1 MDLDI
6 LRTFTVAAKLLNFRR
21 TAEKLYISQP
31 TVTAHIKKLE
41 AALGCELFRRDGRG
55 VRLTAAGKRFLP
67 DAVSIL
73 ERYDSSLSALTRWLE
88 GRSTALNVAASP
100 LIARSVLPEV
110 IGRFTKEHPDV
121 EFRLDIVDS
130 EEVAPMVIDGNA
142 HIGLS
147 RIGHAE
153 PGLTVSVLYR
163 DPVYLVANPEQEPL
177 ATDWRK
183 LLQKHPLLTGNHPI
197 YWDELL
203 MELNIREIYP
213 KTMVVTDVDIT
224 KHFIDAG
231 VGLSFLPY
239 SAVWRELE
247 QGRFVNVPTPGLEL
261 PIAATYVIEAAGSTA
276 MVEQAKAF
284 VNMLRQ
290 IAHLHKVERNLR
302 IDLV

>member
-100 LIARSVLPEV
+100 LIARSLLPEV
-110 IGRFTKEHPDV
+110 IGRATTEQPDV
-121 EFRLDIVDS
+121 ESRPDIVDS

-224 KHFIDAG
+224 KHFIAAG

>member
-55 VRLTAAGKRFLP
+55 VRLTSAGRRFLP

-73 ERYDSSLSALTRWLE
+73 ERYDSSVSALTRWLE
-88 GRSTALNVAASP
+88 GRSTALNIAASP
-100 LIARSVLPEV
+100 LIARSILPGV
-110 IGRFTKEHPDV
+110 IKRFTQQHPDV

-130 EEVAPMVIDGNA
+130 EDVATMVIDGNA
-142 HIGLS
+142 HVGLS
-147 RIGHAE
+147 RIQHTD

-163 DPVYLVANPEQEPL
+163 DPVLLVASPEQQPTEM
-177 ATDWRK
+177 DWQR
-183 LLQKHPLLTGNHPI
+183 LLRRHPLLIGNHPG

-213 KTMVVTDVDIT
+213 KTLTVTDVDIT
-224 KHFIDAG
+224 KHFIDEG
-231 VGLSFLPY
+231 VGLSFLPL

-247 QGRFVNVPTPGLEL
+247 RKRFVDVPTPGLEL
-261 PIAATYVIEAAGSTA
+261 PIAATYVIEPAGSTV
-276 MVEQAKAF
+276 MVDQARAF
-284 VNMLRQ
+284 VNLLR
-290 IAHLHKVERNLR
+290 AVAEARKGNGYVGVNTP
-302 IDLV
+302 

>member
-41 AALGCELFRRDGRG
+41 TSLGCELFRRDGRG
-55 VRLTAAGKRFLP
+55 VRLTSAGRRFLP

-73 ERYDSSLSALTRWLE
+73 ERYDSSVSALTRWLE
-88 GRSTALNVAASP
+88 GRSTALNIAASP
-100 LIARSVLPEV
+100 LIARSILPDV
-110 IGRFTKEHPDV
+110 IKRFTQEHADV

-130 EEVAPMVIDGNA
+130 EGIASMVIDGNV
-142 HIGLS
+142 HVGLS
-147 RIGHAE
+147 RIQHTD

-163 DPVYLVANPEQEPL
+163 DPVLLVANPEQEPI
-177 ATDWRK
+177 ATDWLN
-183 LLQKHPLLTGNHPI
+183 LLRKHPLLIGNHPG

-203 MELNIREIYP
+203 MELNIREVYP

-231 VGLSFLPY
+231 VGLSFLPH
-239 SAVWRELE
+239 SAVWRELN
-247 QGRFVNVPTPGLEL
+247 QKRFIDVPTPGLEL
-261 PIAATYVIEAAGSTA
+261 PIAATYVIEPTGSTA
-276 MVEQAKAF
+276 MVAQAKAF
-284 VNMLRQ
+284 VNLLRQ
-290 IAHLHKVERNLR
+290 MADAQKNEANSP
-302 IDLV
+302 IDAP